1 MTARENLRLLGAVD
15 RIGLRRVDEVL
26 AMVGLEDRADDL
38 VKRYSLGMKQRLGL
52 AAALLKD
59 PDLLMLDEPANGLD
73 PAGMREVRQLL
84 RRLAD
89 DGRTVFVSSHILA
102 EIESTC
108 DRVAI
113 LAKGRLVTH
122 GTVEEVISTAGHRSS
137 VLVKVD
143 DLDLGMWALR
153 DAHLVANRV
162 NDVLRVDVPPERAGD
177 VTRILAAAGQW
188 VTELRPDRF
197 SLEDVFLELT
207 SSHAEV
213 SEPDLAEV
221 GA

>member
-1 MTARENLRLLGAVD
+1 
-15 RIGLRRVDEVL
+15 
-26 AMVGLEDRADDL
+26 
-38 VKRYSLGMKQRLGL
+38 
-52 AAALLKD
+52 
-59 PDLLMLDEPANGLD
+59 
-73 PAGMREVRQLL
+73 
-84 RRLAD
+84 
-89 DGRTVFVSSHILA
+89 VFVSSHILA

-113 LAKGRLVTH
+113 LARGRLVTH

-213 SEPDLAEV
+213 SEPDLVEV